1 MNSYLL
7 NQVLEKARRLQPAQL
22 SYDSTPK
29 VVSVA
34 VEKFVYEH
42 KTYSNHRY
50 EHRVAPDYL
59 KMAPSHAKEAWS
71 RGEVTIVDHGACD
84 CFRFPN
90 GLMAYKSWVSAAEEF
105 PQGSLDTIW
114 VRVRCT
120 KFVPLGIPGLDPYK
134 SIFRKVPQSA
144 EDALAGTST
153 ELGQMSKPLRY
164 EFADFYLQ
172 YGYAR
177 RLNVSLE
184 SEDPSYATH
193 RGSLEI
199 RVPQAVVAE
208 VKA

>member
-90 GLMAYKSWVSAAEEF
+90 GLMAYKSWVSAGGGVSPGE
-105 PQGSLDTIW
+105 PGDD
-114 VRVRCT
+114 
-120 KFVPLGIPGLDPYK
+120 LG
-134 SIFRKVPQSA
+134 
-144 EDALAGTST
+144 
-153 ELGQMSKPLRY
+153 
-164 EFADFYLQ
+164 
-172 YGYAR
+172 AR
-177 RLNVSLE
+177 PV
-184 SEDPSYATH
+184 H
-193 RGSLEI
+193 EI
-199 RVPQAVVAE
+199 RSPRHSGLGSVQIHFSQGAAIGGGR
-208 VKA
+208 ACGDLD